1 MVTSLA
7 QALTMDTIQY
17 SLQSTY
23 KAPPDN
29 LIQSTFERQIKMNF
43 SYWFRFIFIASQ
55 ILLAFHF
62 IRDAYDDWNANPTV
76 TSGT

>member
-17 SLQSTY
+17 VHMY
-23 KAPPDN
+23 KAP
-29 LIQSTFERQIKMNF
+29 LKTFQSTFERQIKMNF